1 MWPPEGS
8 PGEGADPKPPKKRG
22 DGGSGGRQQAGMDAG
37 GLQWIRL
44 HPQGGSGQFHL
55 LEKVQQWAGDAQA
68 ETVRLCARERNFMS
82 VQWGKQLEAWFNQR
96 VLMGALRDL
105 DAASIRSGQNAAMV
119 SKVVKPT
126 PKQSLFEGYLE
137 PQAGSGPRLWRQ
149 IVATADMSWVLK

>member
-1 MWPPEGS
+1 
-8 PGEGADPKPPKKRG
+8 
-22 DGGSGGRQQAGMDAG
+22 
-37 GLQWIRL
+37 
-44 HPQGGSGQFHL
+44 
-55 LEKVQQWAGDAQA
+55 
-68 ETVRLCARERNFMS
+68 
-82 VQWGKQLEAWFNQR
+82 
-96 VLMGALRDL
+96 MGALRDL